1 VVFSCWKSPFSRS
14 KTSWFCFHHEI
25 RDK

>member
-14 KTSWFCFHHEI
+14 KTGWFCFHHEI